1 MIVDFDKAAE
11 YTRKLLK
18 IDNEKILEIKK
29 YGEENKVPIITE
41 EVLNFM
47 IFSAK
52 NGKAADILE
61 IGTAIG
67 YSGIFLAE
75 ISEENGGKFYT
86 IEIDEER
93 YNKAKENFEKFS
105 FKNRKK

>member
-18 IDNEKILEIKK
+18 INNEKILEIKK
-29 YGEENKVPIITE
+29 YGEENKIPIITE

-52 NGKAADILE
+52 TAKAANILE

-67 YSGIFLAE
+67 YSGVFLAE
-75 ISEENGGKFYT
+75 ISE
-86 IEIDEER
+86 
-93 YNKAKENFEKFS
+93 
-105 FKNRKK
+105 

>member
-1 MIVDFDKAAE
+1 MIVDFDKASE

-18 IDNEKILEIKK
+18 INNEKILEIKK
-29 YGEENKVPIITE
+29 YGEENKIPIITE

-52 NGKAADILE
+52 TGKAANILE

-67 YSGIFLAE
+67 YSGIFLAD
-75 ISEENGGKFYT
+75 
-86 IEIDEER
+86 IDIYR
-93 YNKAKENFEKFS
+93 NLQDRIGQKPFLFAPVLS
-105 FKNRKK
+105 SL